1 MKKQKIKLSETQR
14 KALQFLMIAAFVSI
28 FIFVTQLT
36 VFAEEGATDGAA
48 IVTGAFNNL
57 TAIITAIVSSI
68 GSIILLWALFEIGV
82 SMQSQE
88 GTMQAM
94 GFKRVGGGLVIT
106 LAPQLV
112 SAILG

>member
-1 MKKQKIKLSETQR
+1 MTKQKIKLSETQR
-14 KALQFLMIAAFVSI
+14 KAMQFLLIAAFVSI
-28 FIFVTQLT
+28 FIFVPQLT
-36 VFAEEGATDGAA
+36 VFAKEGATDGAA

-57 TAIITAIVSSI
+57 IAIVTAMVSSI
-68 GSIILLWALFEIGV
+68 GAIILLWAFFEVGV

-94 GFKRVGGGLVIT
+94 GFKRVGGGLVMT

-112 SAILG
+112 NAILG

>member
-1 MKKQKIKLSETQR
+1 MKTQKIKLNETQK
-14 KALQFLMIAAFVSI
+14 KAVQFLILAALVSVI
-28 FIFVTQLT
+28 IFVPQLR
-36 VFAEEGATDGAA
+36 VLADDGAA

-57 TAIITAIVSSI
+57 TSIITAILSSI
-68 GSIILLWALFEIGV
+68 GSIILLWAFFEVGV

-94 GFKRVGGGLVIT
+94 GFKRVGGGLVMT

-112 SAILG
+112 NVITG

>member
-1 MKKQKIKLSETQR
+1 MTKQKIKLSETQR

-28 FIFVTQLT
+28 FIFVPQLT
-36 VFAEEGATDGAA
+36 VFAEERATDGAA

-57 TAIITAIVSSI
+57 IAIVTAMVSSI
-68 GSIILLWALFEIGV
+68 GAIILLWAFFEVGV

-94 GFKRVGGGLVIT
+94 GFKRVGGGLVMT

-112 SAILG
+112 NAILG